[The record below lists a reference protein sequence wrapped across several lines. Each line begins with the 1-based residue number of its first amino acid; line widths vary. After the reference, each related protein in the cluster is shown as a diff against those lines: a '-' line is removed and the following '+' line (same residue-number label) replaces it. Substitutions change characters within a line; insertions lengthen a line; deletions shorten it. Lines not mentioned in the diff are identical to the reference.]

1 LQTLESVEKLFY
13 EDLRIVEIRIE
24 ELATRLHFPSYMLY
38 MIKGGKRLRP
48 LLALTI
54 CKSLGGESSSALDY
68 AAAIELVHSAV
79 LVHDDILDE
88 HALRRGRKP
97 LYKQLDPRRALLL
110 SDMLLSSALKLT
122 NASDG
127 SKDTLSDTVYTL
139 CRGVALEPLNPIRL
153 LKKILKEGLLPTFYE
168 TVARLKT
175 GELFGAAAKMG
186 AIAARTSG
194 KLIEAAYQYGIEL
207 GIAYQLADDLV
218 DFRLWSREGFLPDTG
233 SLITAV
239 LFIPYISVNE
249 QMTKYLLNR
258 VLRSYT
264 LSKLLRPLGLK
275 KALIALTPDKDI
287 VEAFTG
293 IALNRIKLHCNNA
306 IKTLAE
312 FPANKYTQLLTEL
325 PEYIIN
331 KQLAEVRCPLS

>member
-1 LQTLESVEKLFY
+1 VLESIEKLFY
-13 EDLRIVEIRIE
+13 EDSKLVEIRIR
-24 ELATRLHFPSYMLY
+24 ELAASLHFPSYMLY

-48 LLALTI
+48 LLALAV
-54 CKSLGGESSSALDY
+54 CKSLGGETASALDY

-88 HALRRGRKP
+88 HTLRRGRKP

-139 CRGVALEPLNPIRL
+139 CRGVALEPLNPVRL
-153 LKKILKEGLLPTFYE
+153 LKKTLKEGLLPTFYE

-186 AIAARTSG
+186 AIAARATQ
-194 KLIEAAYQYGIEL
+194 KLIDASYQYGIEL

-218 DFRLWSREGFLPDTG
+218 DFRLWSRDGFLPDIG

-239 LFIPYISVNE
+239 LFIPYISINE

-258 VLRSYT
+258 VFRSYT
-264 LSKLLRPLGLK
+264 LSKLLKPLGLRR
-275 KALIALTPDKDI
+275 ALVALTPDKAT
-287 VEAFTG
+287 VKAFTE
-293 IALNRIKLHCNNA
+293 IALAKIKLHCTAA
-306 IKTLAE
+306 IEALIE
-312 FPANKYTQLLTEL
+312 FPVNKYTQLLTHL
-325 PEYIIN
+325 PHYVVN
-331 KQLAEVRCPLS
+331 KQLVEADCSLT